1 MFFNYVSNPSK
12 ALAGGDGVVTPN
24 AAGEPGGVQVR
35 GRYRMNCGQKKHPL
49 RGGGAF
55 FVFLFKFTNL
65 KKKTKKARAPQDYFF
80 RAGGRR
86 GGLPPRRWWRPFVFL
101 WACFLCF
108 VRFLLRFAARQN
120 LETTAGQICVPSFCA
135 FSCSVGVLENH
146 YRKTSERQLD
156 PRTAG

>member
-65 KKKTKKARAPQDYFF
+65 KKKTKKSAPPQYYFF

-86 GGLPPRRWWRPFVFL
+86 GGLPPRRWWRPFVFG

-108 VRFLLRFAARQN
+108 VRFLLRFAARRN
-120 LETTAGQICVPSFCA
+120 VNRKPPPDAHATRGSLERLAESTVASF
-135 FSCSVGVLENH
+135 FLEKNP
-146 YRKTSERQLD
+146 KK
-156 PRTAG
+156 